1 MTFLIFLSSG
11 LQHRL
16 AAASRELAEK
26 LAAQLFEDVR
36 LIVPL
41 YGRH

>member
-1 MTFLIFLSSG
+1 MMFIIFLSSG
-11 LQHRL
+11 LQHRI
-16 AAASRELAEK
+16 AAASRDLAET

-36 LIVPL
+36 LIVPV